1 MIDYEKIKRYVSDL
15 LTLSGLDLE
24 GKSAAGTLLFHAYVA
39 VAMFELMDE
48 RERALIKGVQRRMK
62 YFFSSNFNLKERKRK
77 TAKEILPPTPLSIE
91 KENKEKEEKT
101 TLSAGRALS
110 LPLSDLEKRQNAFKM
125 EIWNHR
131 GNIDMDMLNDF
142 YYYWTD
148 VNPKTKK
155 MRFEEQRYFSVEKR
169 LQRWKKNEISNSIAA
184 SKIRLKRT
192 RKRDEQEQTAAEQ
205 AQEAAAVR
213 EQENAEREAK
223 AEESK
228 QTQMLTEDYVK
239 AHPDSLMAKIYKNR
253 PTPSPSQGK
262 GSLNT
267 PEKDGIQR

>member
-1 MIDYEKIKRYVSDL
+1 MKEYEKIERYVSDL
-15 LTLSGLDLE
+15 LTLSGMNME
-24 GKSAAGTLLFHAYVA
+24 GESAAGTLLFHAYVA
-39 VAMFELMDE
+39 VAMFELMDAE
-48 RERALIKGVQRRMK
+48 ERALVKGIQRRMK
-62 YFFSSNFNLKERKRK
+62 YFFSVNVNLKERKRK

-131 GNIDMDMLNDF
+131 GDLDMDMLNDF
-142 YYYWTD
+142 YNYWTD

-192 RKRDEQEQTAAEQ
+192 QKQQAAEQ
-205 AQEAAAVR
+205 TEAEKAQAAAAVR
-213 EQENAEREAK
+213 EQENAAREAK
-223 AEESK
+223 VEESK
-228 QTQMLTEDYVK
+228 QQQMLTEDYIRE
-239 AHPDSLMAKIYKNR
+239 HPDSLMAKIYK
-253 PTPSPSQGK
+253 TTKK
-262 GSLNT
+262 G
-267 PEKDGIQR
+267 PAHRDG

>member
-1 MIDYEKIKRYVSDL
+1 MKEYEKIERYVSNL
-15 LTLSGLDLE
+15 LTLSGVDLE

-39 VAMFELMDE
+39 VAMFELMNAK
-48 RERALIKGVQRRMK
+48 ERALVKGIQRRMK
-62 YFFSSNFNLKERKRK
+62 YFFSVNVNLRERKRK

-91 KENKEKEEKT
+91 KDNKEKEENT

-131 GNIDMDMLNDF
+131 GDMDMDMLNDF

-148 VNPKTKK
+148 VNPKTQK

-192 RKRDEQEQTAAEQ
+192 KKRDEQEQTEASLQ
-205 AQEAAAVR
+205 QAAASER
-213 EQENAEREAK
+213 EQENADREAK
-223 AEESK
+223 AEESR
-228 QTQMLTEDYVK
+228 QTQMLTEDYIRE
-239 AHPDSLMAKIYKNR
+239 HPDSLMAKIYRQKKKK
-253 PTPSPSQGK
+253 T
-262 GSLNT
+262 
-267 PEKDGIQR
+267 

>member
-1 MIDYEKIKRYVSDL
+1 MKEYEKIERYVSNL
-15 LTLSGLDLE
+15 LTLSGVDLE
-24 GKSAAGTLLFHAYVA
+24 GESAAGTLLFHAYVA
-39 VAMFELMDE
+39 VAMFELMNAK
-48 RERALIKGVQRRMK
+48 ERALVKGIQRRMK
-62 YFFSSNFNLKERKRK
+62 YFFSVNVNLRERKRK

-91 KENKEKEEKT
+91 KDNKEKEENT

-131 GNIDMDMLNDF
+131 GDMDMDMLNDF

-148 VNPKTKK
+148 VNPKTQK

-192 RKRDEQEQTAAEQ
+192 KKRDEQEQTEASLQQAAAAE
-205 AQEAAAVR
+205 R
-213 EQENAEREAK
+213 EQENADDR
-223 AEESK
+223 
-228 QTQMLTEDYVK
+228 
-239 AHPDSLMAKIYKNR
+239 R
-253 PTPSPSQGK
+253 
-262 GSLNT
+262 
-267 PEKDGIQR
+267 RC

>member
-1 MIDYEKIKRYVSDL
+1 MKEYEKIERYVSNL
-15 LTLSGLDLE
+15 LTLSGVDLE
-24 GKSAAGTLLFHAYVA
+24 GESAAGTLLFHAYVA
-39 VAMFELMDE
+39 VAMFELMNAK
-48 RERALIKGVQRRMK
+48 ERALVKGIQRRMK
-62 YFFSSNFNLKERKRK
+62 YFFSVNVNLRERKRK

-91 KENKEKEEKT
+91 KDNKEKEENT

-131 GNIDMDMLNDF
+131 GDMDMDMLNDF

-148 VNPKTKK
+148 VNPKTQK

-192 RKRDEQEQTAAEQ
+192 KKRDEQEQTEASLQQAAASEREQ
-205 AQEAAAVR
+205 A
-213 EQENAEREAK
+213 NADREAK
-223 AEESK
+223 AEESR
-228 QTQMLTEDYVK
+228 QTQMLTEEYIRE
-239 AHPDSLMAKIYKNR
+239 HPDSLMAKIYRQKKKK
-253 PTPSPSQGK
+253 T
-262 GSLNT
+262 
-267 PEKDGIQR
+267 

>member
-1 MIDYEKIKRYVSDL
+1 MKEYEKIERYVSNL
-15 LTLSGLDLE
+15 LTLSGVDLE
-24 GKSAAGTLLFHAYVA
+24 GESAAGTLLFHAYVA
-39 VAMFELMDE
+39 VAMFELMNAK
-48 RERALIKGVQRRMK
+48 ERALVKGIQRRMK
-62 YFFSSNFNLKERKRK
+62 YFFSVNVNLRERKRK

-91 KENKEKEEKT
+91 KDNKDT

-131 GNIDMDMLNDF
+131 GDMDMDMLNDF

-148 VNPKTKK
+148 VNPKTQK

-192 RKRDEQEQTAAEQ
+192 KKRDEQEQTEASLQ
-205 AQEAAAVR
+205 QAAASER
-213 EQENAEREAK
+213 EQENADREAK
-223 AEESK
+223 AEESR
-228 QTQMLTEDYVK
+228 QTQMLTEDYIRE
-239 AHPDSLMAKIYKNR
+239 HPDSLMAKIYRQKKKK
-253 PTPSPSQGK
+253 T
-262 GSLNT
+262 
-267 PEKDGIQR
+267 

>member
-1 MIDYEKIKRYVSDL
+1 MKEFEKIERYVSNL
-15 LTLSGLDLE
+15 LTLSGVDLE
-24 GKSAAGTLLFHAYVA
+24 GESAAGTLLFHAYVA
-39 VAMFELMDE
+39 VAMFELMNAK
-48 RERALIKGVQRRMK
+48 ERALVKGIQRRMK
-62 YFFSSNFNLKERKRK
+62 YFFSVNVNLRERKRK

-91 KENKEKEEKT
+91 KDNKEKEENT

-131 GNIDMDMLNDF
+131 GDMDMDMLNDF

-148 VNPKTKK
+148 VNPKTQK

-192 RKRDEQEQTAAEQ
+192 KKRDEQEQTEASLQ
-205 AQEAAAVR
+205 QAAASER
-213 EQENAEREAK
+213 EQENADREAK
-223 AEESK
+223 AEESR
-228 QTQMLTEDYVK
+228 QTQMLTEDYIRE
-239 AHPDSLMAKIYKNR
+239 HPDSLMAKIYRQKKKK
-253 PTPSPSQGK
+253 T
-262 GSLNT
+262 
-267 PEKDGIQR
+267 

>member
-1 MIDYEKIKRYVSDL
+1 MIDCEKIEQYVSEL
-15 LTLSGLDLE
+15 LRLSGLDLE

-48 RERALIKGVQRRMK
+48 GERALIKGVQRRMK

-101 TLSAGRALS
+101 TLSAGRELS

-223 AEESK
+223 TAQSK
-228 QTQMLTEDYVK
+228 QDQMLTEEYVK
-239 AHPDSLMAKIYKNR
+239 AHPDSLMAKIYKKR

>member
-1 MIDYEKIKRYVSDL
+1 MNEETYSQIQAYVGQL
-15 LTLSGLDLE
+15 LEMSGIEQE
-24 GKSAAGTLLFHAYVA
+24 GGFVGKLLFHAYVA
-39 VAMFELMDE
+39 TALFEFMSDG
-48 RERALIKGVQRRMK
+48 ERALIKGVQRRMK

-131 GNIDMDMLNDF
+131 ADLDMDMLNDF
-142 YYYWTD
+142 YNYWTD

-192 RKRDEQEQTAAEQ
+192 KKKDEQEQTEAERSQAAAAE
-205 AQEAAAVR
+205 R

-223 AEESK
+223 TEESK
-228 QTQMLTEDYVK
+228 QTQMLTEDYVRE
-239 AHPDSLMAKIYKNR
+239 HPDSLMAKIWEK
-253 PTPSPSQGK
+253 SGK
-262 GSLNT
+262 RKVERGKRYD
-267 PEKDGIQR
+267 ERE